1 MASGTINMMFSG
13 TKQGSNNLYIQGRL
27 KWSSTPNVA
36 NNTSTVTVNLQIKL
50 ADDVGTSSTG
60 VRFQANVARFMECG
74 FSYSDS
80 ALKTSSDT
88 VLCNMRHSWSTI
100 KTFTFTVYHKD
111 DGTRTMYIGATADW
125 TSYYPDWFLTTG
137 GRAPITLDKI
147 NRRATI
153 TAAPNFSDE
162 ENPTI
167 TYNNPT
173 GNTATTLQACI
184 SLTGAADDI
193 AYRDISKTGTSYT
206 FNLTEAERNVLRNAT
221 LSGSNTRTV
230 SFYVKTI
237 VGGTTY
243 YSSVAKTL
251 TIVNATP
258 SISPTVYDVDAT
270 TVALTKN
277 SDVFIR
283 GYSDLQYQM
292 TATPKKGASISSYAV
307 TCGSKSANTAT
318 GTFTDANADKVVLTA
333 TDNRGL
339 TGTYEW
345 PIEVVEYFP
354 VTCNFKAG
362 EITLDTGDGT
372 TATAKVNIDGTF
384 FNSTF
389 GADGVKNELVIEI
402 KHTGTEDEWV
412 TLTDGLVPIVNGN
425 KYSLDITVSGL
436 NYRKPITFQCRAMD
450 KLTSAT
456 TGEQT
461 LHLVPIF
468 DWSDEDFNF
477 NVPVNMNG
485 ETVLRHNA
493 TANNLV
499 VSASGGFIYFRPGGT
514 SDTSSEVKINPQG
527 NIELA
532 GDIIIDGKS
541 LKSLLGI

>member
-1 MASGTINMMFSG
+1 MASGTISLSNY
-13 TKQGSNNLYIQGRL
+13 GSSTIYQARIS
-27 KWSSTPNVA
+27 WSSSTNVA
-36 NNTSTVTVNLQIKL
+36 NNYSTITAKLQ
-50 ADDVGTSSTG
+50 
-60 VRFQANVARFMECG
+60 VRCTASLTQTFTFSNFIECG

-80 ALKTSSDT
+80 ALKTVENTKTVSFGSSWTT
-88 VLCNMRHSWSTI
+88 VTTLTTSP
-100 KTFTFTVYHKD
+100 YHKS
-111 DGTRTMYIGATADW
+111 DGTRTMYLGATLISGKDASGN
-125 TSYYPDWFLTTG
+125 TIINATTG

-147 NRRATI
+147 PRGASV
-153 TAAPNFSDE
+153 TAAPNFNDE
-162 ENPTI
+162 ENPTM
-167 TYNNPT
+167 TYSNPAGSNVT
-173 GNTATTLQACI
+173 SLQACI
-184 SLTGAADDI
+184 SLTGSADDI

-206 FNLTEAERNVLRNAT
+206 FELTEAERNVLRNAT

-230 SFYVKTI
+230 YFYLKTVI
-237 VGGTTY
+237 SGNTY
-243 YSSVAKTL
+243 YSNVAKTL

-354 VTCNFKAG
+354 ITCNFKAG

-372 TATAKVNIDGTF
+372 TATAKVSIDGTF

-389 GADGVKNELVIEI
+389 GADGVANELVIEV
-402 KHTGTEDEWV
+402 KHTGTNDEWV

-425 KYSLDITVSGL
+425 KYSLDITVRGL
-436 NYRKPITFQCRAMD
+436 NYRVPITFQCRAMD